1 MSHQQRTY
9 GITSPISLS
18 GPTTKDVT
26 LTQKVIETIKPFGV
40 FETQQEMEEKQEV
53 LRKAN
58 QLVKEFV
65 KRISVE
71 KNLPQSIVEQCGG
84 KIYTFG
90 SYRLGVCAR
99 GADIDALCVAPRHVD
114 RSDFFTTFFSMLKEK
129 EGVKDLK
136 AVPDAFV
143 PVIKLTFDGVEMDIL
158 FARLA
163 LQIIPEKHDLRDDD
177 LLKNLDIRCIRSL
190 NGCRVTD
197 EILHLVPNVDNFRDT
212 LRAIKLWAK
221 RRGIYSNILGFLGGV
236 SWAMLVARTCQLYP
250 NAVASTLIHRF
261 FWVFSQWEWPRPVLL
276 KQPEDNNNLN
286 LPVWDPRYNP
296 SDRLH
301 LMPIITPAYP
311 HQNSTYNVT
320 RSSLTVM
327 KREFLE
333 GYRITME
340 IHENRASWS
349 RLFEVP
355 NFFNEYRH
363 FIVLTASAEDEDHY
377 NKWTG
382 LVESKI
388 RILVGCLERNDHILI
403 AHINQKSYSSSQEE
417 SPKHVTRWFLG
428 LQFMRDLQN
437 TNINLT
443 HDIQSFT
450 DTVHRQ
456 AHNSGVYKDDMKVE
470 ATYAKR
476 NHLVRFLPQEVAA
489 TLRLSASKNLR
500 RRANTSSAV
509 DMSRSTDSP
518 ASVGSAEGRRES
530 REPMNGANESNITDE
545 SSNMENSR
553 TNTPTPPPLTSTP
566 DVLVNGTA
574 VTSTSS
580 IETPMVTSPAKSTS
594 SYAMDSSSLHAESS
608 NKTLTRQ
615 DASMK
620 PSPVRAP
627 SPGVSHNVD
636 SQSGMKAWAA
646 QRESRQQGPMQSWND
661 NMKDRQ
667 INTSPSNY
675 GQDNALN
682 VSSAQQAVVSAG
694 KSIPTIQSRN
704 TPSMRQTQANRI
716 SVANIHQGNSI
727 PVINRPVNTQQYVQ
741 QHQRNISQV
750 QYIHPIQ
757 HSHSPIHQQHQI
769 PTVMNTQPT
778 FNQYIQQQNR
788 YRTVQTSNMQ
798 SNNHIIQTISSTYSN
813 KNGQMSR
820 TTSEPIDIKGGSLK
834 RPHSPM
840 QSEQSG
846 SLKLFSPERSSYIA
860 SGLRSKDMELP
871 DVSTPTEK
879 NAPTAGKNT
888 IRLKAQRPKTK
899 THDGR

>member
-1 MSHQQRTY
+1 MSNSQRTY
-9 GITSPISLS
+9 GITSPISLA
-18 GPTTKDVT
+18 GPINKDITLTTKV
-26 LTQKVIETIKPFGV
+26 LETIKPFGA
-40 FETQQEMEEKQEV
+40 FETQEEMEEKQEV
-53 LRKAN
+53 LRKVN

-114 RSDFFTTFFSMLKEK
+114 RSDFFTTFFSMLKEND
-129 EGVKDLK
+129 GVKDLK

-197 EILHLVPNVDNFRDT
+197 EILHLVPHVDNFRDT

-296 SDRLH
+296 ADRLH

-333 GYRITME
+333 GYRVTME
-340 IHENRASWS
+340 IHENKASWS

-363 FIVLTASAEDEDHY
+363 FIVLTASAEDEDHF

-403 AHINQKSYSSSQEE
+403 AHINQKSYSCVEE

-428 LQFMRDLQN
+428 LQFMKDLQN

-476 NHLVRFLPQEVAA
+476 NHLVRYLPQEVAA
-489 TLRLSASKNLR
+489 TLRLSASKNPR
-500 RRANTSSAV
+500 KRPNTSSAV
-509 DMSRSTDSP
+509 DMTRNTDSP
-518 ASVGSAEGRRES
+518 ASVGSAESKRES
-530 REPMNGANESNITDE
+530 REPMNGANESNITDD
-545 SSNMENSR
+545 SSIMDNSR

-566 DVLVNGTA
+566 DVLVNGAA
-574 VTSTSS
+574 VTSSS
-580 IETPMVTSPAKSTS
+580 IETPMVTSPAKSITTDAMES
-594 SYAMDSSSLHAESS
+594 SSSPLIDSS
-608 NKTLTRQ
+608 KTNIRQ
-615 DASMK
+615 ELGVK
-620 PSPVRAP
+620 PSPIRAP
-627 SPGVSHNVD
+627 SPGVNSSGE
-636 SQSGMKAWAA
+636 SQSAMKAWDA
-646 QRESRQQGPMQSWND
+646 RLESLQQGPLHSWSEKT
-661 NMKDRQ
+661 KDRQ
-667 INTSPSNY
+667 INDSSANYAQTS
-675 GQDNALN
+675 ALN
-682 VSSAQQAVVSAG
+682 VTAAQQATAG
-694 KSIPTIQSRN
+694 KSIPTIYNRN
-704 TPSMRQTQANRI
+704 APPMRQQQVSRLSA
-716 SVANIHQGNSI
+716 ANIHQGNSI
-727 PVINRPVNTQQYVQ
+727 PVISRTVNAQQYG
-741 QHQRNISQV
+741 QHQRSLPQV
-750 QYIHPIQ
+750 QYVHSIQ
-757 HSHSPIHQQHQI
+757 HSHSPIHQQQQI
-769 PTVMNTQPT
+769 PTVMNHQPT
-778 FNQYIQQQNR
+778 FNQYIQQQQSR
-788 YRTVQTSNMQ
+788 YRTVQTPSMQ
-798 SNNHIIQTISSTYSN
+798 SNNHVIQTIPSTYSN
-813 KNGQMSR
+813 KNGPMSR
-820 TTSEPIDIKGGSLK
+820 PISEPIDIKGSSLK

-846 SLKLFSPERSSYIA
+846 NLKLFSPERSSYIS

-879 NAPTAGKNT
+879 NLPTAGKNT